1 MRSALNG
8 TRGFAGIMLVL
19 IIVWALA
26 AVLMLTGTI
35 IAASRIDDSVAVIKP
50 EVSDID
56 GETELVALAKKTA
69 KTTDKIRDAAEPLTG
84 ELVKTLAAAKSI
96 DKTAKSIDGNLRTTL
111 ARASTINGNV
121 LTIGGTVGQI
131 NGNVNT
137 IGSTVRAINS
147 NARSINAS
155 ARSINSSALSINAS
169 ARSIDVNT
177 KSINASVRGIRGSGS
192 TILSRVVVID
202 GRVAQINRNAITVRE
217 VARSLGADLNA
228 VLRIVSGG
236 PRPNTIA
243 GHANSID
250 CSTVFKALGGNEAC
264 DR

>member
-121 LTIGGTVGQI
+121 LTIGGTVGRI

-137 IGSTVRAINS
+137 IGSTVQSINR

-155 ARSINSSALSINAS
+155 ARSINAS
-169 ARSIDVNT
+169 ARAIDVNT

-228 VLRIVSGG
+228 VLRIVSSGN
-236 PRPNTIA
+236 RPNTIA

-250 CSTVFKALGGNEAC
+250 CSSVFKATGGNEAC

>member
-69 KTTDKIRDAAEPLTG
+69 KTTDKIRDAAAPLTG

-96 DKTAKSIDGNLRTTL
+96 DTTAKSIDGKLKTTL

-121 LTIGGTVGQI
+121 LTIGGTVGRI

-137 IGSTVRAINS
+137 IGSTVQSINR

-155 ARSINSSALSINAS
+155 ARSINAS
-169 ARSIDVNT
+169 ARAIDVNT

-228 VLRIVSGG
+228 VLRIVSSG

-250 CSTVFKALGGNEAC
+250 CSTVFKAVGGNEAC

>member
-50 EVSDID
+50 EVSQIR
-56 GETELVALAKKTA
+56 GETQLIALAKRTSEISR
-69 KTTDKIRDAAEPLTG
+69 KIKEAAAPLTG
-84 ELVKTLAAAKSI
+84 ELARTDRSAKSI
-96 DKTAKSIDGNLRTTL
+96 DVTAKKIDANLKTTL
-111 ARASTINGNV
+111 ARATTINGSV
-121 LTIGGTVGQI
+121 LTIGGTVGRI
-131 NGNVNT
+131 NGNVND
-137 IGSTVRAINS
+137 IGSTAQAINR

-155 ARSINSSALSINAS
+155 ARSINAS
-169 ARSIDVNT
+169 ARGIDANT

-192 TILSRVVVID
+192 TILSKVVVID
-202 GRVAQINRNAITVRE
+202 GRVAQINRNAITIRE
-217 VARSLGADLNA
+217 VVAPAGADLNA
-228 VLRIVSGG
+228 VLRLVSSG

-250 CSTVFKALGGNEAC
+250 CSSVFKAVGGNEAC
-264 DR
+264 NK

>member
-96 DKTAKSIDGNLRTTL
+96 DGTAKRIDGNLRTTL

-121 LTIGGTVGQI
+121 LTIGGTVGRI

-137 IGSTVRAINS
+137 IGSTVQSINR

-155 ARSINSSALSINAS
+155 ARSINAS

-202 GRVAQINRNAITVRE
+202 GRVAQINRNAITARE

-228 VLRIVSGG
+228 VLRIVSSG

-250 CSTVFKALGGNEAC
+250 CSNVFKATGNNEAC

>member
-84 ELVKTLAAAKSI
+84 ELTKTLAAAKSI
-96 DKTAKSIDGNLRTTL
+96 DGTAKRIDGNLRTTL

-121 LTIGGTVGQI
+121 LTIGGTVGRI

-137 IGSTVRAINS
+137 IGSTVQSINR

-155 ARSINSSALSINAS
+155 ARSINAS

-228 VLRIVSGG
+228 VLRIVSSGN
-236 PRPNTIA
+236 RPNTIV

-250 CSTVFKALGGNEAC
+250 CSTVFQALGGNEAC
-264 DR
+264 NR

>member
-1 MRSALNG
+1 MRSLFNG
-8 TRGFAGIMLVL
+8 TRGFAGVMLVL

-50 EVSDID
+50 LVSQINGDTKLI
-56 GETELVALAKKTA
+56 ALAKRTS
-69 KTTDKIRDAAEPLTG
+69 KISGQIKDAAAPLTG

-96 DKTAKSIDGNLRTTL
+96 DVTAKKIDTNLKTTL
-111 ARASTINGNV
+111 ARATTINGSV
-121 LTIGGTVGQI
+121 LTIGGTVGRI
-131 NGNVNT
+131 NGNVND
-137 IGSTVRAINS
+137 IGSTAQAINR
-147 NARSINAS
+147 NARAINAS
-155 ARSINSSALSINAS
+155 AKSVNAS
-169 ARSIDVNT
+169 ARGIDANT

-192 TILSRVVVID
+192 TILSKVVVID

-217 VARSLGADLNA
+217 VAASLGADLNA
-228 VLRIVSGG
+228 VLRLVSGG

-250 CSTVFKALGGNEAC
+250 CSSVFKAVGGNEAC
-264 DR
+264 DK